1 VICSLCNVA
10 MVNKLLLA
18 DGVDV
23 KLAEEDILY
32 LEEPYQARSVMG
44 HK

>member
-1 VICSLCNVA
+1 MAIMMVI
-10 MVNKLLLA
+10 KLLLA

>member
-1 VICSLCNVA
+1 MICSLCNVA
-10 MVNKLLLA
+10 MVIGALLA

-23 KLAEEDILY
+23 KLAEEDIMY

-44 HK
+44 H

>member
-1 VICSLCNVA
+1 MCFLCNV
-10 MVNKLLLA
+10 VIVIKLLVA

-44 HK
+44 HY